1 MISSQFKNVSL
12 TGHNSLRKTLAITTY
27 LVHMFLA
34 SRGRQCLIRIS
45 VWKKGMVPRRGNRRD
60 QAQGRK

>member
-1 MISSQFKNVSL
+1 MLASWD
-12 TGHNSLRKTLAITTY
+12 TTLRKTLAITTY

-45 VWKKGMVPRRGNRRD
+45 VWKKGLVPRRGNRRD